1 MYSIV
6 MDKNKFLIKSCG
18 ITLYQGESLVD
29 NLQFLIPKD
38 YKGYDLGGFTVKMRY
53 ILPGNVSGSEDLNLS
68 KELYNDTHYSY
79 TLPID
84 SQLST
89 AAGDVTLYLTFLKT
103 DDLEKKKYQMRT
115 SSVTL
120 TVKPY
125 ETAYNPE
132 LGYGDCSGSAGA
144 GDDQYDVVEFSSKK
158 NSDTYEVIEF

>member
-29 NLQFLIPKD
+29 KLQFLIPKD
-38 YKGYDLGGFTVKMRY
+38 YKGHDLGEFTVKMRY

-89 AAGDVTLYLTFLKT
+89 AARDVTLYLTFSKT
-103 DDLEKKKYQMRT
+103 DNLKKKKYQTRT
-115 SSVTL
+115 SSITL

-125 ETAYNPE
+125 ETAYNPD
-132 LGYGDCSGSAGA
+132 LGYGDGSGSGS

>member
-29 NLQFLIPKD
+29 KLQFLIPKD
-38 YKGYDLGGFTVKMRY
+38 YKGHDLGEFTVKMRY

-79 TLPID
+79 TLPVD

-89 AAGDVTLYLTFLKT
+89 AAGDVTLYLTFSKT
-103 DDLEKKKYQMRT
+103 DNLKKKKHQTRT
-115 SSVTL
+115 SSITL

-125 ETAYNPE
+125 ETAYNPD
-132 LGYGDCSGSAGA
+132 LGYGDGSGSGS

>member
-29 NLQFLIPKD
+29 KLQFLIPKD
-38 YKGYDLGGFTVKMRY
+38 YKGHDLGEFTVKMRY
-53 ILPGNVSGSEDLNLS
+53 ILPGNVSGSEDLNLG

-84 SQLST
+84 SQIST
-89 AAGDVTLYLTFLKT
+89 AAGDVTVYLTFLKI
-103 DDLEKKKYQMRT
+103 DNLKKKKYQMRT
-115 SSVTL
+115 SKITL

-132 LGYGDCSGSAGA
+132 LGYGDCSGSES
-144 GDDQYDVVEFSSKK
+144 GDDQYDVVEFSSK
-158 NSDTYEVIEF
+158 NDPDTYEVVEF